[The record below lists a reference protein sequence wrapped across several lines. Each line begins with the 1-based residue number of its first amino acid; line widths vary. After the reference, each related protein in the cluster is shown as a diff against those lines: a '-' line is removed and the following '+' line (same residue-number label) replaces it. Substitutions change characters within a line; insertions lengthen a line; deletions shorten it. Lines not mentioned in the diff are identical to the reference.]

1 MKLAEIALGIVAV
14 FMLLDSFL
22 SIFLE
27 NRYMLWGLEYTPA
40 AYRNLIKRISAL
52 PPGILRRIKF
62 TEMAL
67 GILLLWLGLRSML

>member
-22 SIFLE
+22 SIFLG